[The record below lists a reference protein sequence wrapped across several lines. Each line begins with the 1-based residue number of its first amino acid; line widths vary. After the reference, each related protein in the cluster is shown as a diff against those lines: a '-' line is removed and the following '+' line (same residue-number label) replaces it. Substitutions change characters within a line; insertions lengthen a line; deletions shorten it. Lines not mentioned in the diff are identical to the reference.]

1 MTNAFKRSVTR
12 GTGSFWRNTLLVTAS
27 VAAFLAAIELILRV
41 TSLGYLGI
49 PVEGHPVLHHVNPAN
64 LEFSTYDLRGEVD
77 ETMVIYDE
85 YGFRVPDRSHEYL
98 KDKESV
104 VFLGDSFVEASEVE
118 YWDSFVGLF
127 AKAHADK
134 SVYNMGV
141 SSYSPVLSY
150 LQLKYHAKT
159 VTPGLI
165 YHLLYE
171 NDPANDESYYADA
184 TFQDGIAVA
193 VSGEATNYFFS
204 LLRHI
209 YVARFLR
216 RAQLT
221 VMALIKRS
229 RAPGQPGQT
238 GDRLPRK
245 SNTVALGEITKGY
258 IKLISAYT
266 VGVKARY
273 VLLCV
278 PSKTQIDDG
287 VDRKNFCRDVKG
299 FAAREGINYIDL
311 DAYFAGDTTAN
322 PFYGRNIHFN
332 KIGHRMVFS
341 AIMDRSCGSKAAEA
355 RQPEGGTAG
364 EPPCN

>member
-1 MTNAFKRSVTR
+1 MTNAFKRSVPR
-12 GTGSFWRNTLLVTAS
+12 DTGSFCRNTLLVIAS
-27 VAAFLAAIELILRV
+27 VAAILAAIELILKV

-49 PVEGHPVLHHVNPAN
+49 PVDGHPVLHHVNPAN
-64 LEFSTYDLRGEVD
+64 FEFRAYDLRGEVD
-77 ETMVIYDE
+77 ETMIIYDE
-85 YGFRVPDRSHEYL
+85 YGFRVPGRNHEYL

-127 AKAHADK
+127 TKTHADK

-159 VTPGLI
+159 VTPDLI

-171 NDPANDESYYADA
+171 NDPADDERYYAEA
-184 TFQDGIAVA
+184 KFQDGIAVT
-193 VSGEATNYFFS
+193 VSGEATSYFFN

-209 YVARFLR
+209 YVARLLR
-216 RAQLT
+216 RAQLAL
-221 VMALIKRS
+221 MALIERS
-229 RAPGQPGQT
+229 IAPGQPRQT
-238 GDRLPRK
+238 DDWLPRK
-245 SNTVALGEITKGY
+245 SNPVALGEITKRY

-278 PSKTQIDDG
+278 PSKTQFNDG
-287 VDRKNFCRDVKG
+287 VDHKNFCLDVKG
-299 FAAREGINYIDL
+299 FAARNGINYIDL
-311 DAYFAGDTTAN
+311 DAYFAGNTTAN
-322 PFYGRNIHFN
+322 PFYDRNIHFN

-341 AIMDRSCGSKAAEA
+341 AIMDRSLHDRSCGSKAAEA
-355 RQPEGGTAG
+355 RQPEGGN
-364 EPPCN
+364 P